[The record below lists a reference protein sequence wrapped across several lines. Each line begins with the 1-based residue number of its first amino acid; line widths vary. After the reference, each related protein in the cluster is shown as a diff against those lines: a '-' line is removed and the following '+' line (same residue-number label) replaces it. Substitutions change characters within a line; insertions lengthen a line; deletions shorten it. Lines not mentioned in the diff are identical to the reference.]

1 MSWKNNN
8 KIDKIKQLNAT
19 DWPARYIFGLA
30 LENKFYDILEIFAKH
45 TNIELEI
52 YFENIISIK
61 KNKKD
66 YEILSS
72 NQKNFMET
80 KF

>member
-52 YFENIISIK
+52 YFENII
-61 KNKKD
+61 
-66 YEILSS
+66 
-72 NQKNFMET
+72 
-80 KF
+80 